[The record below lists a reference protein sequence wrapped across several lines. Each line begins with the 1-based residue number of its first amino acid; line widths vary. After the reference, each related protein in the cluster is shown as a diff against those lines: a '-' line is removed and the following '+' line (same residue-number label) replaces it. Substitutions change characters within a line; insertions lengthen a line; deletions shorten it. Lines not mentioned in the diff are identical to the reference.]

1 VYELL
6 VEDYFSAAHRLKFY
20 RGSCE
25 KLHGHN
31 WKVQVYIESGE
42 LDNIGL
48 VMDFKDIKKEI
59 RKLFEIIDHADLNS
73 LKEFDGMNPSSEN
86 ISRWIYKKLTTALE
100 DRNVKVKKVRVWE
113 SVNAAA
119 AYYE

>member
-1 VYELL
+1 MYELL

-20 RGSCE
+20 QGSCE

-86 ISRWIYKKLTTALE
+86 ISRWIYKKLTEALE